1 MDVEGNTFLDLNAAA
16 TGSVIGYNPDD
27 FYFWRP
33 ETIYRFL
40 PQRKN
45 PHALPV
51 DDVDDL
57 VSENVMPF
65 APIGQTYV
73 HFASGSTI
81 TDANDLA
88 VSVAMKNY
96 AKAHGIE
103 DMGKLSVVG
112 FNNSNHGTST
122 TTMSFSSDDAN
133 PEGLPAFPWPRAE
146 FPKMKYPFAYNQK
159 ANAAEEDRCVHS
171 LVELVKT

>member
-1 MDVEGNTFLDLNAAA
+1 MA
-16 TGSVIGYNPDD
+16 
-27 FYFWRP
+27 
-33 ETIYRFL
+33 
-40 PQRKN
+40 
-45 PHALPV
+45 
-51 DDVDDL
+51 
-57 VSENVMPF
+57 F